1 LNLFAALNGKQVKVI
16 HIQCQDILL
25 DALDHGQVLF
35 AVDLELEN
43 SVDAVVTDQGVQLQD
58 ASSEVDWLGV
68 GTVDNTWNQTCA
80 TQATCSTFAEF
91 VAGLSL
97 NYWTLC
103 HVLLLRKT
111 VEILI
116 QVNSVGTRA
125 LAKRKA
131 CQRIASRSSH
141 RMRVHTHRVDNG
153 FEKSATI

>member
-1 LNLFAALNGKQVKVI
+1 
-16 HIQCQDILL
+16 
-25 DALDHGQVLF
+25 
-35 AVDLELEN
+35 

-58 ASSEVDWLGV
+58 ACSEVDWLGV

-116 QVNSVGTRA
+116 QVNSVGRRA

-131 CQRIASRSSH
+131 GRGNLIAHGCHRGFGWRCSNGYGCVCGSYVDARDQGHSGSH
-141 RMRVHTHRVDNG
+141 HVIGHG
-153 FEKSATI
+153 